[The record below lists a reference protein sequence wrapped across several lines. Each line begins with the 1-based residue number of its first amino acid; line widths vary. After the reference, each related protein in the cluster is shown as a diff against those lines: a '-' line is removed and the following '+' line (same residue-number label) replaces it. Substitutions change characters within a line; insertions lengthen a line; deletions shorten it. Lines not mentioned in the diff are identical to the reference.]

1 MALRGASG
9 AGWASALTG
18 AQAEKLGRLL
28 ELVRSNGVVR
38 PCLSRVASYVVPRH
52 VGIRERAGSGP
63 SGGAAAGSGPSGA
76 PAAGSGPSGAPA
88 AGGGGFCALAEELD
102 AFLGAHFARFLA
114 GALEMMYACG
124 FVVFVVRR
132 RELRGKVVPVPVLL
146 PLGAF
151 TWRVQAAGRGASGAP
166 AGAGGG
172 RKRRGGEEG
181 LFYYEVTPTHPGVRA
196 EELWVYS
203 AADAAPA
210 AEAMPSPLD
219 GLLAEWGHVQAFDA
233 LARRTDEWNATKHV
247 TTSEKVDA
255 PRDQTTDG
263 ISLLDDFRRYI
274 MSGQHTG
281 ISSNYMMMSGPEG
294 AAARDDP
301 SNAANSWIEDF
312 SFGAAKGV
320 ATCVHLMP
328 PNTTVGEL
336 GALELKHDREQVHA
350 RFEKRVL
357 AFFELTEIAGLG
369 GQHTAALAC
378 ENELRGMR
386 RVSALCATM
395 LEHVYAATFEVEAA
409 DVRVALPRPAPPA
422 VFAAEAAKAAEP
434 AKAAKKA
441 KAAK

>member
-1 MALRGASG
+1 
-9 AGWASALTG
+9 
-18 AQAEKLGRLL
+18 
-28 ELVRSNGVVR
+28 
-38 PCLSRVASYVVPRH
+38 
-52 VGIRERAGSGP
+52 VGIRER
-63 SGGAAAGSGPSGA
+63 
-76 PAAGSGPSGAPA
+76 AGSGPSGAPA

-151 TWRVQAAGRGASGAP
+151 TWRVQAAGAGARGS
-166 AGAGGG
+166 AGSAGGG

-181 LFYYEVTPTHPGVRA
+181 LFYSEVTPTHPGVRA
-196 EELWVYS
+196 EELRVYS
-203 AADAAPA
+203 AGDAAPG

-219 GLLAEWGHVQAFDA
+219 GLLAEWAQVEAFDA
-233 LARRTDEWNATKHV
+233 LARRADEWNATKHV
-247 TTSEKVDA
+247 WTSEKVDA

-312 SFGAAKGV
+312 AFGAGKGV

-336 GALELKHDREQVHA
+336 GALELKHDREAVHA
-350 RFEKRVL
+350 RFERRAL
-357 AFFELTEIAGLG
+357 AFFELAEIAELS
-369 GQHTAALAC
+369 GQHAAALAL
-378 ENELRGMR
+378 EGELRGMR
-386 RVSALCATM
+386 RASAACATM
-395 LEHVYAATFEVEAA
+395 LEHVYAATFGVEAA
-409 DVRVALPRPAPPA
+409 DVRAGLPRVAGPAA
-422 VFAAEAAKAAEP
+422 FEREARAEAAAP
-434 AKAAKKA
+434 AKKA
-441 KAAK
+441 KAK

>member
-63 SGGAAAGSGPSGA
+63 SGGAAAG
-76 PAAGSGPSGAPA
+76 AAGSGPSGAPA

>member
-63 SGGAAAGSGPSGA
+63 SGGAAA
-76 PAAGSGPSGAPA
+76 PAARAAAGA

-151 TWRVQAAGRGASGAP
+151 TWRVQAAGAGGGAGGGAGARGS
-166 AGAGGG
+166 AGSAGGG

-203 AADAAPA
+203 VADAAPA

-281 ISSNYMMMSGPEG
+281 ISSNYVMMSGPEG

-422 VFAAEAAKAAEP
+422 VFAAEAAKTAEP

>member
-1 MALRGASG
+1 MALRGAGG
-9 AGWASALTG
+9 AGWAFAQTG
-18 AQAEKLGRLL
+18 AQTEKLKRLL
-28 ELVRSNGVVR
+28 ELVRCNGAVR
-38 PCLSRVASYVVPRH
+38 PCLSRIASYVVPRH
-52 VGIRERAGSGP
+52 VGIRERAAQRGAGDGGQGP
-63 SGGAAAGSGPSGA
+63 GGQ
-76 PAAGSGPSGAPA
+76 
-88 AGGGGFCALAEELD
+88 GGFCALAEELD

-114 GALEMMYACG
+114 GALEMLYACG

-151 TWRVQAAGRGASGAP
+151 TWRVQATEGAR
-166 AGAGGG
+166 AGGA
-172 RKRRGGEEG
+172 RRRSGEEG
-181 LFYYEVTPTHPGVRA
+181 LFFYEVMPTHPGVRA
-196 EELWVYS
+196 DELWVYS
-203 AADAAPA
+203 AAEAAPA

-219 GLLAEWGHVQAFDA
+219 GLLAEWEQVQAFDA
-233 LARRTDEWNATKHV
+233 LARRTDEWNSTKHV

-320 ATCVHLMP
+320 ATCVHVMP

-336 GALELKHDREQVHA
+336 GALELKHDRELVHA

-357 AFFELTEIAGLG
+357 AFFELTDMAELG
-369 GQHTAALAC
+369 GHHTAALAC

-422 VFAAEAAKAAEP
+422 VFAAEAAKAEAAKAEAP
-434 AKAAKKA
+434 KAAKKA

>member
-52 VGIRERAGSGP
+52 VGIRER
-63 SGGAAAGSGPSGA
+63 
-76 PAAGSGPSGAPA
+76 AGSGPSGAPA

-151 TWRVQAAGRGASGAP
+151 TWRVQAAGAGGGAGARGSAG
-166 AGAGGG
+166 GAGGG

-219 GLLAEWGHVQAFDA
+219 GVLAEWGHVQAFDA

>member
-1 MALRGASG
+1 MALRGAGG
-9 AGWASALTG
+9 ASWAFAQTG
-18 AQAEKLGRLL
+18 TQNEKLKRLL
-28 ELVRSNGVVR
+28 ELVKNNSAVRS
-38 PCLSRVASYVVPRH
+38 CLSRIASYVVPRH
-52 VGIRERAGSGP
+52 VGIRERAG
-63 SGGAAAGSGPSGA
+63 GGGQ
-76 PAAGSGPSGAPA
+76 
-88 AGGGGFCALAEELD
+88 GGFCALAEELD

-114 GALEMMYACG
+114 GALEMLYACG

-132 RELRGKVVPVPVLL
+132 RELRRKVVPVPVLL

-151 TWRVQAAGRGASGAP
+151 TWRVQAAG
-166 AGAGGG
+166 GAGRAAEGPREAGG
-172 RKRRGGEEG
+172 ARRRRAGEEG
-181 LFYYEVTPTHPGVRA
+181 LFFYEVMPTHPGVRA

-219 GLLAEWGHVQAFDA
+219 GLLAEWEQVQAFDA
-233 LARRTDEWNATKHV
+233 LARRTDEWNSTKHV

-294 AAARDDP
+294 VAVRDDP

-312 SFGAAKGV
+312 AFGAGKGV
-320 ATCVHLMP
+320 ATCVHVMP

-336 GALELKHDREQVHA
+336 GALELKQDRELVHA

-357 AFFELTEIAGLG
+357 AFFELTEIAALG
-369 GQHTAALAC
+369 GEHTAALAC

-386 RVSALCATM
+386 RVVALCATM

-422 VFAAEAAKAAEP
+422 VFAGAEAEAP
-434 AKAAKKA
+434 KAAKKA
-441 KAAK
+441 KAEAPKAAKKAT